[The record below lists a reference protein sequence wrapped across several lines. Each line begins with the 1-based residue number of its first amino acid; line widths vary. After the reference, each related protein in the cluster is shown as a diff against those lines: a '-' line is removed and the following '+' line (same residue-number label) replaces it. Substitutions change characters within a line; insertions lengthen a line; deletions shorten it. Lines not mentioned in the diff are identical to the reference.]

1 MRHAPTQRGCDYTTL
16 VTNWNMIMQD
26 DNLFASEMGDVT
38 PLKRDPRERLIKTE
52 TVDASRRRQAATQMT
67 ARSDNFLSDDG
78 VPPLDAWYVLDFKRP
93 GIQNGVYRK
102 LRLGQYET
110 EARLD
115 LHRYTVAEARREL
128 WSFFKEARRLGLRTL
143 LITHGKGF
151 GNKEKSG
158 SGVLKGYVNRWL
170 QDIDDV
176 QAFHSAQP
184 QHGGTGSVYVL
195 LRKSDAKKKENRELY
210 TKGRQQDV

>member
-1 MRHAPTQRGCDYTTL
+1 
-16 VTNWNMIMQD
+16 MQD

-210 TKGRQQDV
+210 TKGRHQDA

>member
-1 MRHAPTQRGCDYTTL
+1 
-16 VTNWNMIMQD
+16 MQD
-26 DNLFASEMGDVT
+26 DDLFASEMSGVT
-38 PLKRDPRERLIKTE
+38 PLKREPRERLLKKE
-52 TVDASRRRQAATQMT
+52 SVDVSKRRQAATH
-67 ARSDNFLSDDG
+67 SLSPGDNHLSDDG
-78 VPPLDAWYVLDFKRP
+78 VPPLDAWYVLEFKRP

-102 LRLGQYET
+102 LRLGHYDI

-115 LHRYTVAEARREL
+115 LHRFTVAEARNEI
-128 WSFFKEARRLGLRTL
+128 WSFFKEAARLGLRTL

-170 QDIDDV
+170 RDMEDV
-176 QAFHSAQP
+176 QAFQSAQP

-195 LRKSDAKKKENRELY
+195 LRKSEDKKRENRERFM
-210 TKGRQQDV
+210 KGRVQDV

>member
-1 MRHAPTQRGCDYTTL
+1 
-16 VTNWNMIMQD
+16 MQD
-26 DNLFASEMGDVT
+26 DDLFASEMSGVK
-38 PLKRDPRERLIKTE
+38 PLKREPRERLVKTE
-52 TVDASRRRQAATQMT
+52 VVDVNQRRQAAIQSG
-67 ARSDNFLSDDG
+67 ARSDNHLSDDG
-78 VPPLDAWYVLDFKRP
+78 VPPLDAWYVLEFKRP

-102 LRLGQYET
+102 LRLGHYDI

-115 LHRYTVAEARREL
+115 LHRFTVAEARTEI

-170 QDIDDV
+170 RDVEDV

-195 LRKSDAKKKENRELY
+195 LRKSEDKKRENRERFM
-210 TKGRQQDV
+210 KGRVQDV

>member
-1 MRHAPTQRGCDYTTL
+1 
-16 VTNWNMIMQD
+16 MQD

-67 ARSDNFLSDDG
+67 ARLDNFLSDDG

>member
-1 MRHAPTQRGCDYTTL
+1 
-16 VTNWNMIMQD
+16 MQD

-210 TKGRQQDV
+210 TKGRQQDA

>member
-1 MRHAPTQRGCDYTTL
+1 
-16 VTNWNMIMQD
+16 
-26 DNLFASEMGDVT
+26 
-38 PLKRDPRERLIKTE
+38 
-52 TVDASRRRQAATQMT
+52 
-67 ARSDNFLSDDG
+67 
-78 VPPLDAWYVLDFKRP
+78 
-93 GIQNGVYRK
+93 
-102 LRLGQYET
+102 
-110 EARLD
+110 
-115 LHRYTVAEARREL
+115 EARREL

>member
-1 MRHAPTQRGCDYTTL
+1 
-16 VTNWNMIMQD
+16 MQD
-26 DNLFASEMGDVT
+26 DDLFASEMSGVK
-38 PLKRDPRERLIKTE
+38 PLKREPRERLVKTE
-52 TVDASRRRQAATQMT
+52 VVDVNQRRQAAIQSG
-67 ARSDNFLSDDG
+67 ARSDNHLSDDG
-78 VPPLDAWYVLDFKRP
+78 VPPLDAWYVLEFKRP
-93 GIQNGVYRK
+93 GIQSGVYRK
-102 LRLGQYET
+102 LRLGHYDI

-115 LHRYTVAEARREL
+115 LHRFTVAEARTEI

-158 SGVLKGYVNRWL
+158 LGVLKGYVNRWL
-170 QDIDDV
+170 RDVEDV

-195 LRKSDAKKKENRELY
+195 LRKSEDKKRENRERFM
-210 TKGRQQDV
+210 KGRVQDV